1 MSAVWGEITALEI
14 FSLITGQTISG
25 DPQTPFAGLSTD
37 SRTIKRGELFWVLK
51 GERFDGHDFVQ
62 KAVKAG
68 AAGVVVQ
75 KRNFLQKPLVG
86 NPVIITVDDTL
97 KALGRFARWWR
108 QQHDVRVLA
117 ITGSAGKTTTKE
129 MAAGILELDKKTLKS
144 PGNFNNL
151 IGLPLTLF
159 KIDRKDRN
167 VVVEMGMNR
176 PGEIERLTEIAGPDA
191 GVITNAGM
199 AHLEGFKDLEGVA
212 RAKVEMIRKISSD
225 GRVALNGD
233 DALLLKTSSDLG
245 KEIITFGL
253 NENNDIRACRI
264 RNFQREG
271 ISFELMYQRDSRLVR
286 LKVPGMYNVLNAL
299 AAAAGC
305 ICLNMPQEQIVEG
318 LSRYKGLN
326 GRFEL
331 IPLRGDILL
340 VDDTYNANPSA
351 LKAAL
356 ASIKTLV
363 EDGGRII
370 VGLGEMMELGDIT
383 ASAHREAG
391 RRVAELGAEF
401 FFAMGDHAHYMVSGA
416 LRAGMSPDHVRV
428 VAGATDMIE
437 EIKKKMVEKDLI
449 FLKGSHKTGLK
460 AVVDGLRNEDKLI
473 SPTMHHSFRPSLP
486 DLKVQRLQE

>member
-1 MSAVWGEITALEI
+1 MPAVWGEITALEV
-14 FSLITGQTISG
+14 FSRITGRTISG
-25 DPQTPFAGLSTD
+25 NPQTPFAGLSTD

-62 KAVKAG
+62 KAIKAG

-75 KRNFLQKPLVG
+75 KGNSQQKPLVG

-97 KALGRFARWWR
+97 KALGGLAHWWR

-151 IGLPLTLF
+151 IGLPLTLL

-176 PGEIERLTEIAGPDA
+176 PGEIARLTEIAGPDV
-191 GVITNAGM
+191 GVITNVGM
-199 AHLEGFKDLEGVA
+199 AHLEGLINLEGVA

-225 GRVALNGD
+225 GRVAVNGD
-233 DALLLKTSSDLG
+233 DVLLLKTSSGLG

-264 RNFQREG
+264 SNSQREG
-271 ISFELMYQRDSRLVR
+271 ISFDLLYQGDSRPVR
-286 LKVPGMYNVLNAL
+286 LKVPGIYNVLNAL

-305 ICLNMPQEQIVEG
+305 ICLNIPQEQIVEG
-318 LSRYKGLN
+318 LGRYKGLN

-331 IPLRGDILL
+331 IPLPGDILL

-363 EDGGRII
+363 KEGGRII
-370 VGLGEMMELGDIT
+370 VGLGEMMELGDTT
-383 ASAHREAG
+383 ASAHRDAG

-401 FFAMGDHAHYMVSGA
+401 LFAMGDHARYMVTGA
-416 LRAGMSPDHVRV
+416 LSAGMPPDHAKV
-428 VAGATDMIE
+428 VADATEMLK
-437 EIKKKMVEKDLI
+437 EIKKEMVEKDLV
-449 FLKGSHKTGLK
+449 FLKGSHKMGLK
-460 AVVDGLRNEDKLI
+460 TVVEGLTSHR
-473 SPTMHHSFRPSLP
+473 
-486 DLKVQRLQE
+486 V

>member
-1 MSAVWGEITALEI
+1 MPAVWGEITALEV
-14 FSLITGQTISG
+14 FSRITGRTISG
-25 DPQTPFAGLSTD
+25 NTQTPFAGLSTD

-62 KAVKAG
+62 KAIKAG

-75 KRNFLQKPLVG
+75 KGNSQQKPLVG

-97 KALGRFARWWR
+97 KALGGLAHWWR

-151 IGLPLTLF
+151 IGLPLTLL

-176 PGEIERLTEIAGPDA
+176 PGEIARLTEIAGPDV
-191 GVITNAGM
+191 GVITNVGM
-199 AHLEGFKDLEGVA
+199 AHLEGLINLEGVA

-225 GRVALNGD
+225 GRVAVNGD
-233 DALLLKTSSDLG
+233 DVLLLKTSSGLG

-264 RNFQREG
+264 SNSQREG
-271 ISFELMYQRDSRLVR
+271 ISFDLLYQGDSRPVR
-286 LKVPGMYNVLNAL
+286 LKVPGIYNVLNAL

-305 ICLNMPQEQIVEG
+305 ICLNIPQEQIVEG
-318 LSRYKGLN
+318 LGRYKGLN

-331 IPLRGDILL
+331 IPLPGDILL

-363 EDGGRII
+363 KEGGRII
-370 VGLGEMMELGDIT
+370 VGLGEMMELGDTT
-383 ASAHREAG
+383 ASAHRDAG

-401 FFAMGDHAHYMVSGA
+401 LFAMGDHARYMVTGA
-416 LRAGMSPDHVRV
+416 LSAGMPPDHAKV
-428 VAGATDMIE
+428 VADATEMLK
-437 EIKKKMVEKDLI
+437 EIKKEMVEKDLV
-449 FLKGSHKTGLK
+449 FLKGSHKMGLK
-460 AVVDGLRNEDKLI
+460 TVVEGLTSHR
-473 SPTMHHSFRPSLP
+473 
-486 DLKVQRLQE
+486 V

>member
-1 MSAVWGEITALEI
+1 MPAVWGEITALEV
-14 FSLITGQTISG
+14 FTRITGRTISG
-25 DPQTPFAGLSTD
+25 NPQTPFVGLGTD

-62 KAVKAG
+62 KAVNAG

-75 KRNFLQKPLVG
+75 KGNFRQEALVG

-97 KALGRFARWWR
+97 KALGDLAHSWR

-129 MAAGILELDKKTLKS
+129 MAADILELDNKTLKS

-151 IGLPLTLF
+151 IGLPLTLL

-176 PGEIERLTEIAGPDA
+176 PGEIARLTEIAGPDA
-191 GVITNAGM
+191 GVITNVGM
-199 AHLEGFKDLEGVA
+199 AHLEGLKNLEGVA
-212 RAKVEMIRKISSD
+212 RAKVEMIREISSD
-225 GRVALNGD
+225 GRVAVNGD
-233 DALLLKTSSDLG
+233 DALLLKTSSGLG

-253 NENNDIRACRI
+253 NEKNDIRACRI
-264 RNFQREG
+264 SNSQREG
-271 ISFELMYQRDSRLVR
+271 ISFDLLYQGDSRSVR
-286 LKVPGMYNVLNAL
+286 LKVPGIYNVFNAL

-305 ICLNMPQEQIVEG
+305 ICLNIPPEQIVEG
-318 LSRYKGLN
+318 LGRYKGLS

-331 IPLRGDILL
+331 IPLPGNILL

-356 ASIKTLV
+356 ASIRILV
-363 EDGGRII
+363 EEGGRII
-370 VGLGEMMELGDIT
+370 VGLGEMMELGDTT
-383 ASAHREAG
+383 ASAHRAAG

-401 FFAMGDHAHYMVSGA
+401 LFAVGDHARHVVTGAVS
-416 LRAGMSPDHVRV
+416 AGMPPDHAKV
-428 VAGATDMIE
+428 VADAME
-437 EIKKKMVEKDLI
+437 MLKEIKEEMVQKDLI
-449 FLKGSHKTGLK
+449 FLKGSHKMGLK
-460 AVVDGLRNEDKLI
+460 AVVDGLTSMDIDR
-473 SPTMHHSFRPSLP
+473 T
-486 DLKVQRLQE
+486 